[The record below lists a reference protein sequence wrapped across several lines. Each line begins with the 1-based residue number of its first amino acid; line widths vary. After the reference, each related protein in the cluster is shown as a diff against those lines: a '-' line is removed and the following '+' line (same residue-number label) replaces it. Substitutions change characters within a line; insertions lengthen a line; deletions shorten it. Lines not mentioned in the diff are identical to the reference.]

1 MKKLVLSDLH
11 KDIGGKMVEF
21 AGYYMPVQYEGVKAE
36 HNTVRNAVGVFDV
49 SHMGEVFVSGKN
61 ALDFLQY
68 VTRDE
73 VINQIASPGSV
84 DFQKLIDLIPSV
96 AIPNYAFENRGDLDF
111 INKAEVLGLSKP
123 SFSNGSAY
131 GDLDNDGDYDLIVN
145 NVMKT
150 CVELKYMEVG

>member
-36 HNTVRNAVGVFDV
+36 HNTVRNAGGVFDV

-68 VTRDE
+68 VTSND
-73 VINQIASPGSV
+73 VS
-84 DFQKLIDLIPSV
+84 KLIPGKV
-96 AIPNYAFENRGDLDF
+96 QYTCFPNSTGGIVDDFLLYMITENNYLLVVNSSN
-111 INKAEVLGLSKP
+111 IEKACDAEMQK
-123 SFSNGSAY
+123 SFSP
-131 GDLDNDGDYDLIVN
+131 V
-145 NVMKT
+145 
-150 CVELKYMEVG
+150 